1 MKKTLSLVLCLF
13 LIVFSIACANTNQV
27 VEQSSEENNPE
38 QPAAASEAE
47 QPVETV
53 EPEQLPDEIEE
64 PEEVPQVSSEP
75 VKVAAL
81 AGPTGMGLAY
91 MMQDMQDRYSV
102 ELFTAPDQVTAKV
115 INGEVDIAAVPI
127 NLASVLY
134 KKTEG
139 KVNIIAINT
148 LGVLYLLENGET
160 VNSVSDLSGK
170 TIYATGQGS
179 TPEYILNYL
188 LAANGLTDSVT
199 VEYIADNSELIAKLA
214 DGSVELALL
223 PEPHVSIATAQND
236 KVRVALKINDLW
248 SEKNDTKLVQGVY
261 IVRADYLE
269 SNRAQVDAF
278 LNDAEISAN
287 KVVTDENA
295 ASVIVAQGIIGKEPI
310 AKRAI
315 PNCNITLVKGEE
327 MKASVSAMLKVL
339 FDANPKSIGGSMPD
353 DDFYYAPDPS

>member
-1 MKKTLSLVLCLF
+1 MKKVLSVMLCLMLF
-13 LIVFSIACANTNQV
+13 VLAIACTNANQNPAQT
-27 VEQSSEENNPE
+27 SEVGETE
-38 QPAAASEAE
+38 QPAVSESEQPAVTAE
-47 QPVETV
+47 PEQLPVETV
-53 EPEQLPDEIEE
+53 EPEEIPQESFE
-64 PEEVPQVSSEP
+64 PL
-75 VKVAAL
+75 KVAAL

-91 MMQDMQDRYSV
+91 MMQDMQDRYNV

-115 INGEVDIAAVPI
+115 INGEVDVAAVPI
-127 NLASVLY
+127 NLASALY

-139 KVNIIAINT
+139 KVNVIAINT
-148 LGVLYLLENGET
+148 LGVLYLLENGDT
-160 VNSVSDLSGK
+160 INSIADLSGK

-214 DGSVELALL
+214 DGTVELALL

-236 KVRVALKINDLW
+236 KIRVALKINDLW

-261 IVRADYLE
+261 IVRADYLA

-278 LNDAEISAN
+278 LEDAEISAN

-295 ASVIVAQGIIGKEPI
+295 ASVIVSQGIIGKEPI

-353 DDFYYAPDPS
+353 DDFYYASNPS